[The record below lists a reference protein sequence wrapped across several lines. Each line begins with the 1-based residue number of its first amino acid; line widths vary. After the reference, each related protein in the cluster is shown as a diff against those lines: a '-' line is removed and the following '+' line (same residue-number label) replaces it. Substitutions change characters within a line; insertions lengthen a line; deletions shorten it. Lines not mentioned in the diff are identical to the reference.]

1 MLNNIKHIFP
11 NGYGYNPR
19 CTMKPYRGLY
29 EKFGILDREDNNRRK
44 IESISKD
51 IYNSGNFYNDIDNK
65 EIKLE
70 NISKY
75 IKILKIRITLNEDIK
90 GAVFDIYDNFNIN
103 PQKHIV
109 ETATILINPTD
120 MSINLI
126 YSAIYHEIK
135 HIFDALIQE
144 TTDVFKENLFRDLI
158 FNDKITDAQFEQY
171 DYTLITPDEK
181 NIMNCIGNF
190 LYYIEKSEC
199 SAYLESIDND
209 YKDTLNDIDFIFDLR
224 FNGYSVQQ
232 IKKILYLNG
241 FTSGYLL
248 FYYNI
253 ERYIKDI
260 LEIGNFNNINKD
272 YSQNFKDIYNTNN
285 FRNVLQ
291 IYLKRINKVKH
302 QAMKLFN
309 DRYKSSQLYKL
320 EHKNDKNNKRIRK
333 S

>member
-1 MLNNIKHIFP
+1 
-11 NGYGYNPR
+11 
-19 CTMKPYRGLY
+19 
-29 EKFGILDREDNNRRK
+29 
-44 IESISKD
+44 
-51 IYNSGNFYNDIDNK
+51 
-65 EIKLE
+65 
-70 NISKY
+70 
-75 IKILKIRITLNEDIK
+75 
-90 GAVFDIYDNFNIN
+90 
-103 PQKHIV
+103 
-109 ETATILINPTD
+109 
-120 MSINLI
+120 
-126 YSAIYHEIK
+126 
-135 HIFDALIQE
+135 
-144 TTDVFKENLFRDLI
+144 
-158 FNDKITDAQFEQY
+158 
-171 DYTLITPDEK
+171 
-181 NIMNCIGNF
+181 MNCIGNF

-309 DRYKSSQLYKL
+309 DRYKSSKLYKL